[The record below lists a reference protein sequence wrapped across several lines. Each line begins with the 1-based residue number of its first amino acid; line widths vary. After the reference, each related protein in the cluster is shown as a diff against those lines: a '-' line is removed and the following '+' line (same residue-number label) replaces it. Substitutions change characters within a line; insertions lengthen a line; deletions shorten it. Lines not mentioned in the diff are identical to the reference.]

1 MNIKIIGDTM
11 EENKYDEN
19 ANKTCEETQIKNDQ
33 AEIETKKNPL
43 PSIIGAIVG
52 LLMSIMLIVNGC
64 NGLNSSK
71 NNFTISNKHCNY
83 KLDMGYYEGYFTCE
97 VKNNSNKSYS
107 YVYIE
112 CSIYNSN
119 GSLVD
124 TVNDVSGYL
133 GPNETW
139 SVSAYYMYDASKGKP
154 SGFKVTSINGY

>member
-1 MNIKIIGDTM
+1 M
-11 EENKYDEN
+11 EENKNEEINSNETCTPIQIEN
-19 ANKTCEETQIKNDQ
+19 YQENLEP
-33 AEIETKKNPL
+33 KKSKL

-52 LLMSIMLIVNGC
+52 LLMSLMLIVNGC

-71 NNFTISNKHCNY
+71 NNFTISNEHCNY

-124 TVNDVSGYL
+124 TVNDISGYL